1 MNTGMYKAG
10 GFTLQRL
17 TEHAA
22 HLQTIQKSLLRP
34 GDIIVVKTSNSKYT
48 IHALHGGYFAVSGGW
63 FDRKGVAPMQ
73 TTIAGCTWG
82 GSAIKVDVIAAIG
95 LSIEFGNRVI
105 TSAVQRIIFVPV
117 HIMN

>member
-1 MNTGMYKAG
+1 
-10 GFTLQRL
+10 
-17 TEHAA
+17 
-22 HLQTIQKSLLRP
+22 
-34 GDIIVVKTSNSKYT
+34 
-48 IHALHGGYFAVSGGW
+48 
-63 FDRKGVAPMQ
+63 MQ